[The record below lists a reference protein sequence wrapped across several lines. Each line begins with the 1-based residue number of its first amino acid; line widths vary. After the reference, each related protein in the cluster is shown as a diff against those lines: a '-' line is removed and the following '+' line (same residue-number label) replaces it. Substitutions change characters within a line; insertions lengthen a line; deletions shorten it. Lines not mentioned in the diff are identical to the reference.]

1 MERWVDDITISTS
14 SSHRKPCILSY
25 NYKASPEWQRSTQC
39 DSLIMAAADKSSIL
53 LLNIVLHTVCQEY
66 YYSAFPCT
74 QQHCFSNDNRFF
86 GGHVYGQSFHGCQLL
101 TREWCPTSKYYTSFG
116 WCSSR
121 QRGQQTNLATDPLSL
136 WPPPP
141 YRVTYLWT
149 ALAGGFSG

>member
-121 QRGQQTNLATDPLSL
+121 RGVGAADEPGQGPPVTLATPS
-136 WPPPP
+136 PQG
-141 YRVTYLWT
+141 YLFIYFRY
-149 ALAGGFSG
+149 L